1 MWLAYYVHHLSP
13 FLVRFGPQLGV
24 RYYGL
29 AYLCGFAGA
38 FYLLKWLARRGYG
51 PLKESQVGDFTF
63 YAALFGVLVGGRL
76 GYVLFYRPEMLTQD
90 PLGILRVWDGGM
102 SSHGGILGLIVFS
115 LIYARKHHL
124 SWTGVG
130 DNLVAV
136 APIGLFFGRIA
147 NFINGELYGRATTV
161 PWAMQFPAEL
171 IDHPD
176 EAARALRQVQS
187 LNPNLDS
194 VEAVI
199 QAARTDERVRSMLA
213 GILTPRHPSQL
224 YEALLEGL
232 FLFVLLLAVRLKV
245 RKPDG
250 VVTGLFFIAYAVVRI
265 FGEAF
270 REPDAPLTGP
280 FSRGQFLSLFMI
292 LVGIGFWVHAY
303 FQARPMRP
311 AP

>member
-1 MWLAYYVHHLSP
+1 
-13 FLVRFGPQLGV
+13 
-24 RYYGL
+24 
-29 AYLCGFAGA
+29 
-38 FYLLKWLARRGYG
+38 
-51 PLKESQVGDFTF
+51 
-63 YAALFGVLVGGRL
+63 LFGVLIGGRL

-90 PLGILRVWDGGM
+90 PLGIFRVWDGGM

-115 LIYARKHHL
+115 LIYARRHHL
-124 SWTGVG
+124 SWPGIG
-130 DNLVAV
+130 DNLVAA

-161 PWAMQFPAEL
+161 SWAMQFPAEL
-171 IDHPD
+171 LDHPD
-176 EAARALRQVQS
+176 EAARALRQAHS
-187 LNPNLDS
+187 LDPNLDS
-194 VEAVI
+194 VEAI
-199 QAARTDERVRSMLA
+199 IRAARTSEPVRAMLA

-232 FLFVLLLAVRLKV
+232 FLFALLLAVRLKV

-250 VVTGLFFIAYAVVRI
+250 VVTGLFFVAYAVVRI
-265 FGEAF
+265 FCEAF

-280 FSRGQFLSLFMI
+280 LSRGQFLSLFMI

-303 FQARPMRP
+303 VRARQTRA